1 MHHRRGNRGGYRGNH
16 HHHHHHHQHH
26 ASPPK
31 QLYVDTGP
39 DGSGLVPIG
48 YAPQAIMVYQEF
60 IPNEAAEQSGMNG
73 DGWQGPPGG
82 RGGSHHMNGGGGGNR
97 RGGYNNQ
104 RMPQQHHGNINRM
117 MPPAFRPQQQPQY
130 MPPYG
135 PPMGGIPGDVLD
147 LSMRMDGMSMA
158 STPTMAPYG
167 DMGPPPPG
175 VQQWNQPTP
184 FAGPPPPQQD
194 DLYGDPMGGGG
205 GGYQPPQHQMQQQPP
220 YGQHRSGGGNN
231 YGNNRMNQNNRGYQP
246 RNQGY
251 IPPMM
256 VQQQNQSYY
265 GNQAH
270 FNPSPFSMAS
280 GGGGG
285 SQTPHEHHMG
295 GGGGH
300 NGSYGGSQ
308 AGGQMDDYSMW
319 TDENDEEA
327 KRKKLLRDKGLLAWG
342 DADVSNSKPI
352 RRWIVPEGHEEDFE
366 TAMERCP
373 NHLKKKALNE
383 ESIRRRMT
391 SDNPAVVA
399 QAQMQA
405 EEEANAT
412 MKIGKRP
419 IIPTGW
425 GDLPSDIP
433 PAPEKSVDYDQ
444 GSSKGGWDDGGF
456 RHPAPVQQ
464 QQYQP
469 QQQDDSS
476 LWSNPLSGVFG
487 GPSSSETR
495 NPFFAHHMQQSA
507 QQQQQQ
513 HQYGDNGV
521 LLDTGS
527 VWSPVMDGSTMGPPS
542 MIGGNG
548 GNSGGGGAA
557 SSSSLPMG
565 MLSMM
570 MMGGGGGNGD
580 IDQLKLAEKLKLA
593 VDKGHLDTSLLSVP
607 HIPPNVLDLLTEIL
621 EVIPRLDALEEELD
635 KAARNRPTNSDGEGT
650 SSGGGG
656 GAPPPAGDQ
665 ATSWMTKDQKTEHDK
680 RVISVV
686 TTKIEVTQLSRKI
699 NEKLVE
705 CGMLPPSILQQ
716 HQPNNMSGNG
726 QGPSGP
732 SDGPSGS
739 GGGGNGGE
747 FNGNGTAP
755 PDHYYDYSFL
765 G

>member
-16 HHHHHHHQHH
+16 HHHHHQHN
-26 ASPPK
+26 ATPPK

-82 RGGSHHMNGGGGGNR
+82 RGGSHHMNGGGGNR

-104 RMPQQHHGNINRM
+104 RMPQQHHGNMNRM

-205 GGYQPPQHQMQQQPP
+205 GYQPPQHQMQQQPP
-220 YGQHRSGGGNN
+220 YGQHRSGGGGNN

-256 VQQQNQSYY
+256 VQQQNQSFY
-265 GNQAH
+265 GNQQGAH

-280 GGGGG
+280 GGGG

-399 QAQMQA
+399 QAQLQA

-433 PAPEKSVDYDQ
+433 AGPEKSVDYDQ

-464 QQYQP
+464 QQQYQ

-548 GNSGGGGAA
+548 GNSGGGVGGGGPSAA
-557 SSSSLPMG
+557 SSSLPMG

-570 MMGGGGGNGD
+570 MMGGGGNGD

-635 KAARNRPTNSDGEGT
+635 KVGRNRPTNSDGEGT
-650 SSGGGG
+650 SSGGG
-656 GAPPPAGDQ
+656 APPPSDQ

-716 HQPNNMSGNG
+716 HQPNNNSGNG
-726 QGPSGP
+726 GPSGP

-739 GGGGNGGE
+739 GGGGGGE